1 MRDLRE
7 QEKST
12 TVTSNVLWRLGE
24 RIGAQGVSFIVSIV
38 LARLLSPE
46 HYGIVSL
53 VTVFNNILSVF
64 VQSGLGSALIQRS
77 DVDELDYSTVF
88 CFNLGISILLYA
100 GTFFFAPTLSRFYEQ
115 PEMTPVVRVL
125 SLTLLMGGIN
135 AVQQARVSR
144 RMEFKLFFKAT
155 LIGTIFSAFVG
166 IGMAMAGLGVW
177 ALVGQILSN
186 QLIDTILLWITIDW
200 KPSFRFSVERF
211 KPLYRFGWRVFASSL
226 LDTLYKNLRSLLIGK
241 IYTEKDLAYNNR
253 GNHVPELIIT
263 NVNTSIQSV
272 IFPAYT
278 RCGGDRQRILS
289 LMRKAVRLSS
299 FLIFPCMVGI
309 AMVAEPLVCV
319 LYTQKWLPAVFYMQ
333 VGCFSYALWPL
344 HTTNLQAILAVGR
357 SDVYLRLEIIKK
369 VVTVVALII
378 CVQISLRALVWSAV
392 PLGIFSL
399 IVNAFPNKNLIGY
412 DFQEQI
418 LDILPALIMSV
429 VMGAGVFL
437 LGMLPFSSMLVQLV
451 AQVILGVLLYIGMA
465 CVSKNAEFK
474 YVWNYAKG
482 FLKKLF
488 HR

>member
-1 MRDLRE
+1 MRNLRGHRE
-7 QEKST
+7 ST
-12 TVTSNVLWRLGE
+12 TVTGNVLWRLGE
-24 RIGAQGVSFIVSIV
+24 RLGAQGVSFIVSVV

-64 VQSGLGSALIQRS
+64 VQSGLGSALIQQS

-88 CFNLGISILLYA
+88 CFNIWISIVLYI
-100 GTFFFAPTLSRFYEQ
+100 GMFFFAPVLSKFYEQ
-115 PEMTPVVRVL
+115 PEMTDVIRAL

-186 QLIDTILLWITIDW
+186 QLVNTIVLWMTIDW
-200 KPSFRFSVERF
+200 KPSFHFSVERF
-211 KPLYRFGWRVFASSL
+211 KPLYRFGWRVFVSGL

-241 IYTEKDLAYNNR
+241 MYTEEDLAYNNR
-253 GNHVPELIIT
+253 GNHVPELVIT

-278 RCGGDRQRILS
+278 RCRGERQRILL

-319 LYTQKWLPAVFYMQ
+319 LYTEKWLPAVFYMQ

-357 SDVYLRLEIIKK
+357 SDIYLRLEIIKK
-369 VVTVVALII
+369 VVTVIVLVF

-399 IVNAFPNKNLIGY
+399 IVNAFPSKSLIGY
-412 DFQEQI
+412 SFREQV
-418 LDILPALIMSV
+418 LDILPALVMSV
-429 VMGAGVFL
+429 AMGVGVYL
-437 LGMLPFSSMLVQLV
+437 LGRFPFGSMFIKLI
-451 AQVILGVLLYIGMA
+451 AQVLLGVLLYIGMA
-465 CVSKNAEFK
+465 WASKNAEFR
-474 YVWNYAKG
+474 YVWNYGKG
-482 FLKKLF
+482 LLKKLF
-488 HR
+488 NR